1 MAPWASCFP
10 YLWNVRVTP
19 FFSLRLDH
27 AEPDYVDEICPW
39 NGDDCVV
46 YRTTLAP
53 TTTKAPTP
61 KPEPSPE
68 PNPEPTAEP
77 EKQTTIKYVINC
89 KSREILFRP
98 NFRTPFLKKKI
109 ELEPLR
115 GFRIF
120 FSRRGRR
127 FYKVCQIP
135 RTQKFR

>member
-1 MAPWASCFP
+1 MWPLGILFSIS
-10 YLWNVRVTP
+10 LERKSDS

-39 NGDDCVV
+39 NGNDCVV

-98 NFRTPFLKKKI
+98 NFRTPFLKKKLNYNPCADS
-109 ELEPLR
+109 E
-115 GFRIF
+115 F
-120 FSRRGRR
+120 FSPEGVRGLNS
-127 FYKVCQIP
+127 VILQGL
-135 RTQKFR
+135 

>member
-1 MAPWASCFP
+1 MILATCISAHVNDTAPRHIVFHIHVSGILP
-10 YLWNVRVTP
+10 LESKSVS
-19 FFSLRLDH
+19 FFFYLRLDH

-89 KSREILFRP
+89 KSREIRFR
-98 NFRTPFLKKKI
+98 LQ
-109 ELEPLR
+109 L
-115 GFRIF
+115 
-120 FSRRGRR
+120 
-127 FYKVCQIP
+127 
-135 RTQKFR
+135 